1 MSREKGMK
9 EERKKKKGRGWEK
22 GEKALRQCVQGGGA
36 YPARLT
42 NICIYFRSGGA
53 SLLLADG
60 HFPIT
65 PSLLIGPA
73 PTEVIGRGGHVNCV
87 HK

>member
-1 MSREKGMK
+1 MKRREKEK
-9 EERKKKKGRGWEK
+9 ERKGVGEGREGSAAVCNA
-22 GEKALRQCVQGGGA
+22 GPP
-36 YPARLT
+36 PARLT

-53 SLLLADG
+53 SLPLADG

-73 PTEVIGRGGHVNCV
+73 PTEVIGRGGGACELCS
-87 HK
+87 